1 VRARTVPR
9 DAECKAVV
17 VTDTFDFEAF
27 RRAFVGKDA
36 GAWAAFYADDAE
48 WLEYRHTN
56 PPRSPNRMVGRD
68 AIAAFVT
75 AVSSAPLTID
85 IADDVVSDER
95 IAFSVTATFP
105 DGRRIIEHVIA
116 EHRDG
121 RIVRQVDV
129 EAWD

>member
-1 VRARTVPR
+1 
-9 DAECKAVV
+9 
-17 VTDTFDFEAF
+17 VTKTFDFEAF

-36 GAWAAFYADDAE
+36 AAWSAFYADDAE
-48 WLEYRHTN
+48 WVEYRHSN
-56 PPRSPNRMVGRD
+56 PPRSPNRMAGRG
-68 AIAAFVT
+68 AIDAFVN
-75 AVSSAPLTID
+75 AVSSAPLTIAID
-85 IADDVVSDER
+85 DDVVSHER
-95 IAFSVTATFP
+95 IAFRVTATFP